1 MFTNRVFISIISL
14 GMIFSTIILY
24 MSFNIQ
30 ISPYKLGE
38 ENLTYR
44 AIFELLGAGFY
55 VTIGHDFSII
65 LCPIN

>member
-1 MFTNRVFISIISL
+1 MFIIRVFISIISL
-14 GMIFSTIILY
+14 GMIFSSIILY

-44 AIFELLGAGFY
+44 AIFELFGAGLY
-55 VTIGHDFSII
+55 FSII
-65 LCPIN
+65 LCPINWR